1 MQRLTPRDIF
11 DKDFK
16 TSLRGYDVDE
26 VNEFLDL
33 IIKNYE
39 DVLAE
44 NEQLKEE
51 LKKAKKESRGKRG
64 QMNGQPHDQ
73 VIQDILLRL
82 ERLEQ
87 MMLR

>member
-16 TSLRGYDVDE
+16 TTLRGYDVDE

-39 DVLAE
+39 DVLEE

-51 LKKAKKESRGKRG
+51 LKRTNSRGKRG
-64 QMNGQPHDQ
+64 QAVGPQDQ
-73 VIQDILLRL
+73 VIQDILMRL
-82 ERLEQ
+82 DRLEQ
-87 MMLR
+87 MMRR

>member
-26 VNEFLDL
+26 VNHFLDL

-39 DVLAE
+39 AVLEE
-44 NEQLKEE
+44 NHQLKEE
-51 LKKAKKESRGKRG
+51 LKRTKKDGKRG
-64 QMNGQPHDQ
+64 LSNGQQDPT
-73 VIQDILLRL
+73 IQDILRRL

-87 MMLR
+87 MMHR